1 LIPDITV
8 FWVIGFL
15 LTCVFLL
22 NTLVFRPILRV
33 IEARSKA
40 VADARGLAQSAAD
53 QATSAN
59 NEYTQKLNAAR
70 SDVYREMDDK
80 RRAALDARAAVVG
93 ATRADAER
101 ELADATRRLTQET
114 DEARATLERDADAL
128 AGTIVTRV
136 LGRAS

>member
-1 LIPDITV
+1 MIPDITV

-22 NTLVFRPILRV
+22 NTLVFQPILRV
-33 IEARSKA
+33 IEARSQA

-53 QATSAN
+53 RATTAN
-59 NEYTQKLNAAR
+59 NEYTQKLNTAR

-80 RRAALDARAAVVG
+80 RRAALDARAALVG
-93 ATRADAER
+93 ATRVDAER

-114 DEARATLERDADAL
+114 DEARATLEREADAL
-128 AGTIVTRV
+128 AGTIVSRV

>member
-1 LIPDITV
+1 MIPDITV

-40 VADARGLAQSAAD
+40 VTDARGLAQSAAD
-53 QATSAN
+53 RATTAN

-70 SDVYREMDDK
+70 SDVYRGMDDK

-114 DEARATLERDADAL
+114 DEARATLEREADAL

>member
-1 LIPDITV
+1 MIPDITV

-33 IEARSKA
+33 IEARLNA
-40 VADARGLAQSAAD
+40 VAESRELAQSASER
-53 QATSAN
+53 ATAAS

-70 SDVYREMDDK
+70 TEVYRAMDEK
-80 RRAALDARAAVVG
+80 RRAALDARAQLVG
-93 ATRADAER
+93 QTRAEAER
-101 ELADATRRLTQET
+101 ELADATRRLRQDT
-114 DEARATLERDADAL
+114 DEARATLEREADAL
-128 AGTIVTRV
+128 AGTIVSRV

>member
-22 NTLVFRPILRV
+22 NTLVFQPILRV

-53 QATSAN
+53 RATTAN
-59 NEYTQKLNAAR
+59 NEYSQKLNAAR

-80 RRAALDARAAVVG
+80 RRAALDARAALVG

-114 DEARATLERDADAL
+114 DEARATLEREADAL
-128 AGTIVTRV
+128 AGTIVSRV

>member
-1 LIPDITV
+1 MIPDITV

-22 NTLVFRPILRV
+22 NTLVFQPILRV
-33 IEARSKA
+33 IEARSQA

-53 QATSAN
+53 RATTAN
-59 NEYTQKLNAAR
+59 NEYTQKLNTAR
-70 SDVYREMDDK
+70 SDVYRAMDDK
-80 RRAALDARAAVVG
+80 RRAALDARAALVG
-93 ATRADAER
+93 ATRAEAER

-114 DEARATLERDADAL
+114 DEARATLEREADAL
-128 AGTIVTRV
+128 AGTIVSRV